1 MFHNLFAGIFDNS
14 TTTVIPVSRFLLCVG
29 VSLVIGVIL
38 AAAYVYKTR
47 YNPGF
52 VRTLAILPAVVCVVI
67 MMVNGNVGTG
77 VAVAGAFSLVRFRSV
92 PGSAKDIGAIFIAMG
107 AGLVSGMGYLGY
119 AVLYTVIL
127 ALIMAGYVH
136 LNLWEKK
143 SKREK
148 TLTITIPEDL
158 DYTSVFDDLFDTY
171 TEKWELAKVK
181 TTNMGSLFKLTY
193 QITLKD
199 CNREKE
205 MIDGLRCRN
214 GNLEIV
220 ISNQENVT
228 ENL

>member
-1 MFHNLFAGIFDNS
+1 MFHNLFAGIFDSS
-14 TTTVIPVSRFLLCVG
+14 TTTVISVPEFLLCVG

-38 AAAYVYKTR
+38 AAAYAYKTR

-77 VAVAGAFSLVRFRSV
+77 VAVAGALSLVRFRSV

-143 SKREK
+143 DKREK

-158 DYTSVFDDLFDTY
+158 DY
-171 TEKWELAKVK
+171 EKV
-181 TTNMGSLFKLTY
+181 GSLRIEARQKLEEY
-193 QITLKD
+193 RPVSIGQASRISGVSPADISVL
-199 CNREKE
+199 
-205 MIDGLRCRN
+205 LVY
-214 GNLEIV
+214 LE
-220 ISNQENVT
+220 QYRRA
-228 ENL
+228 

>member
-1 MFHNLFAGIFDNS
+1 M
-14 TTTVIPVSRFLLCVG
+14 P
-29 VSLVIGVIL
+29 
-38 AAAYVYKTR
+38 
-47 YNPGF
+47 
-52 VRTLAILPAVVCVVI
+52 LPAHFHWYV
-67 MMVNGNVGTG
+67 
-77 VAVAGAFSLVRFRSV
+77 SKRS
-92 PGSAKDIGAIFIAMG
+92 GKCRRISGAIFIAMG

-143 SKREK
+143 DTREK

-171 TEKWELAKVK
+171 TDKWELSKVK

-193 QITLKD
+193 QLTLKD
-199 CNREKE
+199 NSKEKE

-214 GNLEIV
+214 GNLEIA

>member
-38 AAAYVYKTR
+38 AAAYAYKTR

-107 AGLVSGMGYLGY
+107 AGLVSGMGYLGKCQHTQPSH
-119 AVLYTVIL
+119 ADVDHRRKPLR
-127 ALIMAGYVH
+127 AGDPAGFH
-136 LNLWEKK
+136 NDANQCHA
-143 SKREK
+143 
-148 TLTITIPEDL
+148 P
-158 DYTSVFDDLFDTY
+158 
-171 TEKWELAKVK
+171 
-181 TTNMGSLFKLTY
+181 Y
-193 QITLKD
+193 QNT
-199 CNREKE
+199 
-205 MIDGLRCRN
+205 
-214 GNLEIV
+214 
-220 ISNQENVT
+220 
-228 ENL
+228 